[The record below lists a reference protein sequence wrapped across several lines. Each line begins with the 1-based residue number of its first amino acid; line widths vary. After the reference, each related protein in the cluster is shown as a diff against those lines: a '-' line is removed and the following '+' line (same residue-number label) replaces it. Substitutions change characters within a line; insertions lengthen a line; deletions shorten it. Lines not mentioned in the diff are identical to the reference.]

1 MCSPLILSI
10 NPAFSAVRLLP
21 TMCFGVSIHTN
32 FPRDG
37 AGLRI
42 DSVFFLNCNQNSKNS
57 NFKELFSKNA
67 DNFIQLYNL

>member
-1 MCSPLILSI
+1 MAPTYEKNWSDSIKQDYLRFHRKCGLSLM
-10 NPAFSAVRLLP
+10 V
-21 TMCFGVSIHTN
+21 H
-32 FPRDG
+32 G

-57 NFKELFSKNA
+57 NFKELLMFSKNA